1 MLFNQYHEE
10 AGTPD
15 FSTSTGSPRLS
26 QFPKNVR
33 LGMLFPR
40 IDRSLE
46 FYRYGKLSSTQLAN
60 VLPSTYHVAILPLDF
75 LTIFLSVSLH
85 FSSPLRMRPAPQN
98 FSCVSPQQ
106 LAISPFWKSGA
117 DHKTSAEGGA
127 A

>member
-15 FSTSTGSPRLS
+15 FSTSMGSPRLS

-60 VLPSTYHVAILPLDF
+60 VLPSTYHVAILPLTFSLFTF
-75 LTIFLSVSLH
+75 LVSPFLQSSN
-85 FSSPLRMRPAPQN
+85 FSSLYPH
-98 FSCVSPQQ
+98 SS
-106 LAISPFWKSGA
+106 
-117 DHKTSAEGGA
+117 
-127 A
+127 